1 MPYSCAV
8 CGKTFTFQQ
17 SYHKHLLYHSD
28 EKPHTCS
35 TCNRSFKELSTLH
48 NHERIHSG
56 EKPFKCETCGKCF
69 RQRVSYLV
77 HRRIHTGVMPYQCN
91 ICDKTFRYKVS
102 QRTHK
107 CISSSTTTTIDSRQI
122 GHDVNENELP
132 HQISTTCDIDGIQI
146 PRDPI
151 PVETISPSQPELANI
166 DAISTEIL
174 DDILKESCSKLDLD
188 GYDIF
193 DSTMNS
199 PSEQLQNLCLY
210 SINENNTSC
219 DTINEDC
226 LKNLLYG
233 D

>member
-1 MPYSCAV
+1 MPYACAV

-28 EKPHTCS
+28 EKPHTC
-35 TCNRSFKELSTLH
+35 TICNRSFKELSTLH

-56 EKPFKCETCGKCF
+56 EKPFKCESCSKCF

-91 ICDKTFRYKVS
+91 VCDKTFRYKVS

-107 CISSSTTTTIDSRQI
+107 CISAATSSADASATDF
-122 GHDVNENELP
+122 NENEMP
-132 HQISTTCDIDGIQI
+132 EKANTQESVEASTSSI
-146 PRDPI
+146 PPTDDC
-151 PVETISPSQPELANI
+151 SNI
-166 DAISTEIL
+166 GTISTEIL
-174 DDILKESCSKLDLD
+174 DDILKESCAKMDLD

-193 DSTMNS
+193 DSTLNS
-199 PSEQLQNLCLY
+199 PSEKLQNLCLY
-210 SINENNTSC
+210 SMNENDTHC

-226 LKNLLYG
+226 LKKLLYG